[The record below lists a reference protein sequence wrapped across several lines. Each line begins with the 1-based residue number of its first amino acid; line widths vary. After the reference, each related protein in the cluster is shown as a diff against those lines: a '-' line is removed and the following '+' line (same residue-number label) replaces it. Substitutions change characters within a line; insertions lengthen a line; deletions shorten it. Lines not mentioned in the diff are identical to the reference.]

1 MAPLH
6 PGLFSRRGRYLTCTQ
21 GRKCGIPR
29 CVWDRGTR
37 KHPGAGFAIPCFGD
51 ADDHFFFR
59 VRCPPKKAPP
69 GGLCKEESCPRV
81 ILDSFLIQE
90 FGIYRGI
97 CPLYLIQH
105 YPLPRDCHPAHGLR
119 VRATTQPCHSHS
131 KYMHFSCDLLH
142 RDASRFDQHVT
153 LIDFI
158 HTTKIWSSLAP
169 HMA

>member
-1 MAPLH
+1 MSICKSLSANQTRMPVANQAHTTACKLSSFSSTNQAHMHTQVAPLH

-90 FGIYRGI
+90 FGISRHM
-97 CPLYLIQH
+97 PTVFDST
-105 YPLPRDCHPAHGLR
+105 LPP
-119 VRATTQPCHSHS
+119 P
-131 KYMHFSCDLLH
+131 
-142 RDASRFDQHVT
+142 
-153 LIDFI
+153 
-158 HTTKIWSSLAP
+158 P
-169 HMA
+169 

>member
-1 MAPLH
+1 MCKNLKSKWKCSQKIVPNSDPPYHTSTTTQGAPLH

-21 GRKCGIPR
+21 GHKCGIPR

-51 ADDHFFFR
+51 ADDHFFFFR

-90 FGIYRGI
+90 FGISRHM
-97 CPLYLIQH
+97 PTVFDST
-105 YPLPRDCHPAHGLR
+105 LPP
-119 VRATTQPCHSHS
+119 P
-131 KYMHFSCDLLH
+131 
-142 RDASRFDQHVT
+142 
-153 LIDFI
+153 
-158 HTTKIWSSLAP
+158 P
-169 HMA
+169 

>member
-1 MAPLH
+1 MLTRIDPVADPPTVPTNDSPLSVTQIHPDLNPNNPVFHSLHNPDGTQVAPLH

-21 GRKCGIPR
+21 GHKCGIPR

-90 FGIYRGI
+90 FGISRHM
-97 CPLYLIQH
+97 PTVFDST
-105 YPLPRDCHPAHGLR
+105 LPP
-119 VRATTQPCHSHS
+119 P
-131 KYMHFSCDLLH
+131 
-142 RDASRFDQHVT
+142 
-153 LIDFI
+153 
-158 HTTKIWSSLAP
+158 P
-169 HMA
+169 